1 MRRLYLTILDI
12 GYYFEYSNSIITDF
26 AIIGCNNMKKGGY
39 ITQQRIREEN
49 RNKILSLLKKEPQ
62 RFSSLEELTGYSP
75 AGLTKILYE
84 LLEKKKITKIVK
96 DNKLAYSIKK
106 GIRLDEILFL
116 GRILYEI
123 KERGGKIYIDY
134 THSREDLP
142 PEKVPW
148 GVESHLV
155 LDKNIDEK
163 NLNPIS
169 KKDVAEMEQWLFK
182 RIMKKVKK
190 KRIKVDEEQE
200 GTIVLGFRMDYG
212 ELISGVRH
220 PLVKRGGKL
229 RKL

>member
-12 GYYFEYSNSIITDF
+12 GYYFEYSNSIITDYT
-26 AIIGCNNMKKGGY
+26 IIGCNNMKKGGY

-49 RNKILSLLKKEPQ
+49 RNKILSLLNKESQ

-84 LLEKKKITKIVK
+84 LLEKKKIIKIVK
-96 DNKLAYSIKK
+96 DNKLFYSIKK

-134 THSREDLP
+134 TQSREDLP

-148 GVESHLV
+148 GIESHLV
-155 LDKNIDEK
+155 LDKNIDDK

-169 KKDVAEMEQWLFK
+169 KKDVTEMEQWLFK
-182 RIMKKVKK
+182 KIMKKVKK

-200 GTIVLGFRMDYG
+200 GTIVLGFRIDYS
-212 ELISGVRH
+212 ELISGIKH
-220 PLVKRGGKL
+220 PLVKHGGKMRRL
-229 RKL
+229 

>member
-1 MRRLYLTILDI
+1 
-12 GYYFEYSNSIITDF
+12 
-26 AIIGCNNMKKGGY
+26 MKKGGY
-39 ITQQRIREEN
+39 VTQQRIREEN
-49 RNKILSLLKKEPQ
+49 RSKVLSLLKDSPQ
-62 RFSSLEELTGYSP
+62 RFSFLEKSTGFSP
-75 AGLTKILYE
+75 AGLTNILDE
-84 LLEKKKITKIVK
+84 LLQNKKLIKIVK
-96 DNKLAYSIKK
+96 DNKLAYSLKK
-106 GIRLDEILFL
+106 GINLGEILFL
-116 GRILYEI
+116 GRVLYEI

-182 RIMKKVKK
+182 KIMKKVKK
-190 KRIKVDEEQE
+190 KRIKVDEDQE

-212 ELISGVRH
+212 ELISGVKH

>member
-1 MRRLYLTILDI
+1 
-12 GYYFEYSNSIITDF
+12 
-26 AIIGCNNMKKGGY
+26 MKKGGY

-49 RNKILSLLKKEPQ
+49 RNKILSLLKESPQ

-75 AGLTKILYE
+75 AGLTKILYD

-96 DNKLAYSIKK
+96 DNKLAYSLKK
-106 GIRLDEILFL
+106 GIRLGEILFL
-116 GRILYEI
+116 GRVLYEI

-142 PEKVPW
+142 EEKVPW
-148 GVESHLV
+148 VIESHLV
-155 LDKNIDEK
+155 LDKNIDDK

-182 RIMKKVKK
+182 RIMKKVRKGRLK
-190 KRIKVDEEQE
+190 TDEHQK

-212 ELISGVRH
+212 ELISEVKH

>member
-1 MRRLYLTILDI
+1 
-12 GYYFEYSNSIITDF
+12 
-26 AIIGCNNMKKGGY
+26 MKKGGY
-39 ITQQRIREEN
+39 VTQQRIREEN
-49 RNKILSLLKKEPQ
+49 RNKVLSLLKKEPQ
-62 RFSSLEELTGYSP
+62 RFSSLEELTGFSP

-84 LLEKKKITKIVK
+84 LLEKKEITKIVK
-96 DNKLAYSIKK
+96 DNKPAYSLKK
-106 GIRLDEILFL
+106 GIRLGEIFFL
-116 GRILYEI
+116 GRVLYEI

-148 GVESHLV
+148 AIESHLV

-182 RIMKKVKK
+182 KIMKKVKK

-212 ELISGVRH
+212 ELISGVKH

>member
-1 MRRLYLTILDI
+1 
-12 GYYFEYSNSIITDF
+12 
-26 AIIGCNNMKKGGY
+26 MKKGGY

-49 RNKILSLLKKEPQ
+49 RNKILSLLKESPQ
-62 RFSSLEELTGYSP
+62 RFSSLEVLTSYSP
-75 AGLTKILYE
+75 AGLTKILYD

-96 DNKLAYSIKK
+96 DNKLAYSLKK
-106 GIRLDEILFL
+106 GIRLGEILFL
-116 GRILYEI
+116 GRVLYEI

-142 PEKVPW
+142 EEKVPW
-148 GVESHLV
+148 GIESHLV
-155 LDKNIDEK
+155 LDKNIDDK

-182 RIMKKVKK
+182 RIMKKVRKGRLK
-190 KRIKVDEEQE
+190 TDEHQE

-212 ELISGVRH
+212 ELISGVKH
-220 PLVKRGGKL
+220 PLVKRGGEL

>member
-1 MRRLYLTILDI
+1 
-12 GYYFEYSNSIITDF
+12 
-26 AIIGCNNMKKGGY
+26 MKKGGY

-49 RNKILSLLKKEPQ
+49 RNKILSLLKESPQ

-96 DNKLAYSIKK
+96 DNKLAYSLKK
-106 GIRLDEILFL
+106 GIRLGEILFL
-116 GRILYEI
+116 GRVLYEI

-134 THSREDLP
+134 THSRENLP
-142 PEKVPW
+142 EEKFPW
-148 GVESHLV
+148 GIESHLV
-155 LDKNIDEK
+155 LDKNIDGK

-182 RIMKKVKK
+182 RIMKKVRKGRLK
-190 KRIKVDEEQE
+190 TDEHQE
-200 GTIVLGFRMDYG
+200 GAIVLGFRMDYG
-212 ELISGVRH
+212 ELISGVKH
-220 PLVKRGGKL
+220 PLVKRGGEL

>member
-1 MRRLYLTILDI
+1 
-12 GYYFEYSNSIITDF
+12 
-26 AIIGCNNMKKGGY
+26 MKKGGY
-39 ITQQRIREEN
+39 VTQQRIREEN
-49 RNKILSLLKKEPQ
+49 RNKILSLLKESPQ

-75 AGLTKILYE
+75 AGLTKILYD

-96 DNKLAYSIKK
+96 DNKLAYSLKK
-106 GIRLDEILFL
+106 GIRLGEILFL
-116 GRILYEI
+116 GRVLYEI

-142 PEKVPW
+142 EEKVLW
-148 GVESHLV
+148 GIESHLI
-155 LDKNIDEK
+155 LDKNIDGK

-182 RIMKKVKK
+182 RIMKKVRKGRLK
-190 KRIKVDEEQE
+190 TDEHQE

-212 ELISGVRH
+212 ELISGVKH
-220 PLVKRGGKL
+220 PLVKRGGEL

>member
-1 MRRLYLTILDI
+1 
-12 GYYFEYSNSIITDF
+12 
-26 AIIGCNNMKKGGY
+26 MKKGGY

-49 RNKILSLLKKEPQ
+49 RNKILSLLKESPQ

-75 AGLTKILYE
+75 SGLTKILYD

-96 DNKLAYSIKK
+96 DNKLAYSLKK
-106 GIRLDEILFL
+106 GIRLGEILFL
-116 GRILYEI
+116 GRVLYEI

-142 PEKVPW
+142 QEKIPW
-148 GVESHLV
+148 GIESHLV
-155 LDKNIDEK
+155 LDKNIDDK

-182 RIMKKVKK
+182 RIMKKVRKGRLK
-190 KRIKVDEEQE
+190 TDEHQE

-212 ELISGVRH
+212 ELISGVKH
-220 PLVKRGGKL
+220 PLVKRGGEL

>member
-1 MRRLYLTILDI
+1 
-12 GYYFEYSNSIITDF
+12 
-26 AIIGCNNMKKGGY
+26 MKKGGY

-49 RNKILSLLKKEPQ
+49 RNKILSLLKESPQ

-75 AGLTKILYE
+75 AGLTKILYD

-96 DNKLAYSIKK
+96 DNKLAYSLKK
-106 GIRLDEILFL
+106 GIRLGEILFL
-116 GRILYEI
+116 GRVLYEI

-134 THSREDLP
+134 THSRENLP
-142 PEKVPW
+142 EEKFPW
-148 GVESHLV
+148 GIESHLV
-155 LDKNIDEK
+155 LDKNIDGK

-182 RIMKKVKK
+182 RIMKKVRKGRLK
-190 KRIKVDEEQE
+190 TDEHQE

-212 ELISGVRH
+212 ELISGVKH
-220 PLVKRGGKL
+220 PLVKRGGEL